1 MSGLIVLLS
10 CGKKKQN
17 RECPASEMYTSSLFR
32 KSLQLARRL
41 TDDRHIYILSAKY
54 GLIPLNQRI
63 RPYELCLNGFSSR
76 EREEWGNRVYQ
87 TCLSV
92 GITDSDRIVCLAGG
106 KYSEALRRFFPDMET
121 PMEGMGL
128 GHRMHW
134 MNEQLKG

>member
-54 GLIPLNQRI
+54 GLLPLRERI
-63 RPYELCLNGFSSR
+63 RPYEMCLNTFTER
-76 EREEWGNRVYQ
+76 ERERRGGTWSISPVRRQGSVSRTASSVWLGGNTHRHSGDTSRTWRHPWRAWV
-87 TCLSV
+87 SV
-92 GITDSDRIVCLAGG
+92 RGCIG
-106 KYSEALRRFFPDMET
+106 
-121 PMEGMGL
+121 
-128 GHRMHW
+128 
-134 MNEQLKG
+134 

>member
-54 GLIPLNQRI
+54 GLLPLRERI
-63 RPYELCLNGFSSR
+63 RPYEMCLNTFTER
-76 EREEWGNRVYQ
+76 EREAWGDMVYQ
-87 TCLSV
+87 SCQEA
-92 GITDSDRIVCLAGG
+92 GIRQQDRIVCLAGG
-106 KYSEALRRFFPDMET
+106 KYSQTLKRYFPDMET

>member
-54 GLIPLNQRI
+54 GLLPLRERI
-63 RPYELCLNGFSSR
+63 RPYEMCLNTFTER
-76 EREEWGNRVYQ
+76 ERGVGGHGLSFLSGGRDPSAGPYRLPRRGKILTDTQEILPGHGDTHGGNGSR
-87 TCLSV
+87 S
-92 GITDSDRIVCLAGG
+92 
-106 KYSEALRRFFPDMET
+106 
-121 PMEGMGL
+121 
-128 GHRMHW
+128 
-134 MNEQLKG
+134 